1 MFGGRRALRILW
13 FLGIILTITGLAF
26 ASWSLQPS
34 GYGGTSSV
42 DISSIKYKPGEALYR
57 RAYVYFHD
65 NTTVT
70 ITAAL
75 DPLMSYN
82 FSIMK
87 ISGNWNFRRSGAG
100 HEVFSF
106 RPPERGVYECVE
118 VLHASETASRDQS
131 GTLLWTVETRG
142 NRQTYLLS
150 SIIFLIIPGLTITF
164 ILMVTGAAKHV
175 W

>member
-1 MFGGRRALRILW
+1 MFGGRRTLRFLW
-13 FLGIILTITGLAF
+13 FLGIILTITGLAI

-34 GYGGTSSV
+34 GYGSSSSV
-42 DISSIKYKPGEALYR
+42 NTSIKYKPGEDLYR
-57 RAYVYFHD
+57 RAYVYFLD

-70 ITAAL
+70 VTAAL

-82 FSIMK
+82 FSIIK
-87 ISGNWNFRRSGAG
+87 ISGNWNFSRSGAG

-106 RPPERGVYECVE
+106 RPPERGVYEYVE
-118 VLHASETASRDQS
+118 MLHASETASRDQS

-142 NRQTYLLS
+142 IRQTYLLP
-150 SIIFLIIPGLTITF
+150 SIIFLIIPGLTLIS
-164 ILMVTGAAKHV
+164 ILILSGAAKHV

>member
-13 FLGIILTITGLAF
+13 FSGIILTITGLAI

-34 GYGGTSSV
+34 GYGSESSV
-42 DISSIKYKPGEALYR
+42 GLSNRKYEPGETSYR
-57 RAYVYFHD
+57 RVYVYFLD

-75 DPLMSYN
+75 DPSMSYN

-87 ISGNWNFRRSGAG
+87 ISGNWNFSKNGVG

-106 RPPERGVYECVE
+106 RPPEKGVYEYVE

-142 NRQTYLLS
+142 IRQTYLLPS
-150 SIIFLIIPGLTITF
+150 VIFLIIPGLTLTL
-164 ILMVTGAAKHV
+164 ILIITGAAKHV

>member
-13 FLGIILTITGLAF
+13 FSGIILTITGLAI
-26 ASWSLQPS
+26 ASWSLQPAGS
-34 GYGGTSSV
+34 GS
-42 DISSIKYKPGEALYR
+42 DISIGVSNQKYEPGESSYR
-57 RAYVYFHD
+57 RVLTYFLD
-65 NTTVT
+65 NTTMT

-75 DPLMSYN
+75 DPSMSYN
-82 FSIMK
+82 FSIIK
-87 ISGNWNFRRSGAG
+87 IDGNWNFSKSGVG

-106 RPPERGVYECVE
+106 KPPERGVYEYVE

-142 NRQTYLLS
+142 IRQTYLLPS
-150 SIIFLIIPGLTITF
+150 VIFLIIPGLTLVS
-164 ILMVTGAAKHV
+164 ILILSGAAKHV